1 MYEMKK
7 VLFIATVVRKHILV
21 FHIPYLQMLREAGY
35 ETYVASAN
43 DTDNEI
49 VEIPYCDHYVEIN
62 FKRNPLHPGNLL
74 AYRQLKKLIR
84 ENHFDIIHCHTPV
97 GGLLGRLTA
106 NRTRKRGTKVFYTAH
121 GFHFYKGA
129 PLKNWLL
136 YYPVEKLCARFT
148 DKLITINSEDYA
160 LAQKKMKAKEVF
172 YVPGVGVDISKFEN
186 VQVDRETKRK
196 EIGVPENAFLL
207 ISVGELSMRKNHQV
221 VLKAISNLKDS
232 NIHYAIAGT
241 GNKKDYLLGVAK
253 ELGVSNR
260 LHLLGYRRDIAEL
273 YKAADLCCLPS
284 VHEGLPVAVMEAMAC
299 GLPCVVSKI
308 RGNVDLIDKNGGFE
322 SEFNDATGFADAIIA
337 LNADPELRKS
347 MGEYNSQRSH
357 MYDIC
362 VILQKMKEVYELE

>member
-1 MYEMKK
+1 MKK

-106 NRTRKRGTKVFYTAH
+106 KRTRKRGTKVFYTAH

-322 SEFNDATGFADAIIA
+322 SEFNDATGFAEAIIA